1 MGTLCSSSRTAE
13 HTSSIDL
20 SQKQLTKLNELTNIP
35 ENDILIYYRQFMTI
49 SPNGRMTQAQ
59 FDDQLKM
66 LRASTDRSQAIFR
79 MIDKDNSG
87 QISFQEYLQ
96 SIATFS
102 QQSQPEQQLGTV
114 FDTYQALSRQSL
126 KPTSNELQIE
136 GMTRNDIEHM
146 LKRMHPRISQAEID
160 NLCNRYMDNDQN
172 RNGYISKQE
181 FIAACMKN
189 AKLMEQL
196 GHQDAVANI
205 ETREK

>member
-1 MGTLCSSSRTAE
+1 MFKLSKLISLIIGARKHISTCIIENLFSMGTLCSSSKIAD

-20 SQKQLTKLNELTNIP
+20 SQKQLTKLNELTNIT

-66 LRASTDRSQAIFR
+66 LRASTDRSQAIFL

-102 QQSQPEQQLGTV
+102 QQSQP
-114 FDTYQALSRQSL
+114 
-126 KPTSNELQIE
+126 
-136 GMTRNDIEHM
+136 
-146 LKRMHPRISQAEID
+146 
-160 NLCNRYMDNDQN
+160 
-172 RNGYISKQE
+172 
-181 FIAACMKN
+181 
-189 AKLMEQL
+189 
-196 GHQDAVANI
+196 
-205 ETREK
+205 